1 MCKKLVWLA
10 VAVLMVNV
18 VMGLPARAQDPS
30 LLGWW
35 KLDDGS
41 GTTAVDSSGRG
52 NDGTINNP
60 EGGLG
65 IGNAVWC
72 YDDER
77 GVVASFSGD
86 DTNGAYIS
94 TVLKIPFLDLQS
106 DFTWAFWAK
115 QHPDQ
120 PTTVPGS
127 GNDVMLGNRYGGT
140 ATPLQFVKFT
150 AAKFEFYN
158 DDANYLMSIDYEDM
172 PGGQWVCCVGVK
184 KGATLSYYRNGI
196 PMGTATL
203 TKTMDA
209 NPFFMGGDPQGE
221 RWRGWLSDVRLYE
234 RALSPEEVEQLCP
247 PSRIAQDPNPPDGAT
262 AVSMPLFQ
270 WKAGYQGYFHEL
282 YLGASP
288 DLGPA
293 NLVGVRSTA
302 LMGYYMGIL
311 EPGKT
316 YYWCVNEIEVD
327 GVTVHPGDVWSFT
340 VQALTA
346 YLPAPADGATD
357 ASLAPILVWQPGQM
371 ASSHHVYFS
380 DDADAVSQGSAEADK
395 GEVSDPNFAPG
406 PLEPA
411 TNYAW
416 RVDETTLLGAVQA
429 GPVWHFVTCLP
440 VDDFESYNDEE
451 GQNTRIYETWLDGYS
466 DGSSGSIVGN
476 TDAPFAEQTIIHGGL
491 QSMPMDYNNVNSP
504 FYSEAVRE
512 FDPVQDWTINDVN
525 TLVLYV
531 RGQFNNVPAPLYLTL
546 EDAARH
552 AVTVVHPDPAVSTQS
567 KWVRWQIPLSEFT
580 GVDPSR
586 VKKLYLGLGDKADPK
601 QGGAGRIYIDDICV
615 IKAVE

>member
-1 MCKKLVWLA
+1 MVKKLAWLTLFVLIVNA
-10 VAVLMVNV
+10 VAA
-18 VMGLPARAQDPS
+18 LPARAQDPS
-30 LLGWW
+30 LFGWW

-52 NDGTINNP
+52 NDGTVNNP

-65 IGNAVWC
+65 IGKDVWC
-72 YDDER
+72 YDEER

-94 TVLKIPFLDLQS
+94 TLTKIPFLDLQS
-106 DFTWAFWAK
+106 DFTWVFWAK

-120 PTTVPGS
+120 PKIIPGS

-140 ATPLQFVKFT
+140 TSPLQFVKFT
-150 AAKFEFYN
+150 PGKFEFYN
-158 DDANYLMSIDYEDM
+158 DDGSYLMSIDYEDM
-172 PGGQWVCCVGVK
+172 PGGQWVHCVGVK

-196 PMGTATL
+196 PAGTATL

-221 RWRGWLSDVRLYE
+221 RWQGWLSDVRLYE
-234 RALSPEEVEQLCP
+234 RALSLEEVQQLCP
-247 PSRIAQDPNPPDGAT
+247 PSRIAKDPDPPDGAP
-262 AVSMPLFQ
+262 AVLMPLLQ
-270 WKAGYQGYFHEL
+270 WKAGYKGHFHEL
-282 YLGASP
+282 YVGTGP

-293 NLVGVRSTA
+293 DQVGVRSTA
-302 LMGYYMGIL
+302 LLGVYTGTL
-311 EPGKT
+311 EPGRI
-316 YYWCVNEIEVD
+316 YYWRVDEIEID
-327 GVTVHPGDVWSFT
+327 GVTVHPGNVWSFT

-357 ASLAPILVWQPGQM
+357 ASLTPMLVWQPGQM
-371 ASSHHVYFS
+371 AAKHHVYFS
-380 DDADAVSQGSAEADK
+380 DNADAVSQGSPEADK

-411 TNYAW
+411 TNYSW
-416 RVDETTLLGAVQA
+416 RVDETTLLGGVQT
-429 GPVWHFVTCLP
+429 GPVWHFMTCLP

-466 DGSSGSIVGN
+466 DDSSGSIVGN

-491 QSMPMDYNNVNSP
+491 QSMPLDYNNVDSP

-512 FDPVQDWTINDVN
+512 FDPAQDWTINDVN

-531 RGQFNNVPAPLYLTL
+531 RGQFNNEPAPLYLIL
-546 EDAARH
+546 EDAVRH
-552 AVTVVHPDPAVSTQS
+552 AATVVHPDPAISTQS
-567 KWVRWQIPLSEFT
+567 KWVTWKIPLSEFA
-580 GVDPSR
+580 GVDATR
-586 VKKLYLGLGDKADPK
+586 VKKLYLGVGDKADPQK
-601 QGGAGRIYIDDICV
+601 GGTGRIYIDDIRV
-615 IKAVE
+615 IKPVE